1 MVNGRFTECPS
12 KWFRRDRL
20 SRRFP
25 MRGNGGGSNM
35 AVQGKPDT
43 PDFKPIVVRAIL
55 VAVVVAP
62 ILTLINQWEGVIGD
76 APLSYTKA
84 GLTFLVPFMVSL
96 VSAFMAQRPSAVS
109 AKSDPDPVEVQE
121 GNDNDRPHPVT
132 NCNLSSVDRDR
143 DLIQDITSTI
153 GVVRENA
160 TKVNTSSKARAK
172 FADEL
177 AHLSRSLADD
187 LAGIR
192 DDALSGKDALSGLNH
207 RLAEIAEQTS
217 GSLDRASGRAEAIAN
232 VNTALAA
239 FRDNFQEI
247 DRTAEAITGI
257 ADKTRLLALN
267 ATIEAA
273 RAGESGRG
281 FAVVAAEV
289 KELAASARS
298 SVEGINEL
306 VAGLTGQVE
315 NVLSE
320 IDTLRQ
326 DIADGVAETESFQSF
341 QADVEEALRS
351 VSENVCNVANKV
363 AEDLPAYND
372 ISEKLDQISKDSTAA
387 IAGSQRNMDLTS
399 QAIEKIGELSSR
411 A

>member
-1 MVNGRFTECPS
+1 MAFQNGFNA
-12 KWFRRDRL
+12 WDL
-20 SRRFP
+20 
-25 MRGNGGGSNM
+25 
-35 AVQGKPDT
+35 
-43 PDFKPIVVRAIL
+43 KPIVLRAIL
-55 VAVVVAP
+55 VALVVAP
-62 ILTLINQWEGVIGD
+62 ILTVINQWEGLFGD
-76 APLSYTKA
+76 GSLSYTKM
-84 GLTFLVPFMVSL
+84 GLTFIVPLMVSM
-96 VSAFMAQRPSAVS
+96 VSAFLARQPATPMRGREPVS
-109 AKSDPDPVEVQE
+109 AKPPHTSDDDQGRRGSRPVVIPAAHDQ
-121 GNDNDRPHPVT
+121 N
-132 NCNLSSVDRDR
+132 
-143 DLIQDITSTI
+143 LIQGITETI

-172 FADEL
+172 FVDEL
-177 AHLSRSLADD
+177 VHLSRSLADD
-187 LAGIR
+187 LANIR
-192 DDALSGKDALSGLNH
+192 DDALSGKDAISGLNN
-207 RLAEIAEQTS
+207 RLADIVEQTS
-217 GSLDRASGRAEAIAN
+217 GSLDRASGRAESIAN
-232 VNTALAA
+232 VNTALSA

-289 KELAASARS
+289 KELAGSARS

-306 VAGLTGQVE
+306 VAGLTSQVE

-326 DIADGVAETESFQSF
+326 DIEDGVVETKNYQSF

-351 VSENVCNVANKV
+351 VSDNVSNVADKV

-372 ISEKLDQISKDSTAA
+372 ISEKLNQISRDSTAA
-387 IAGSQRNMDLTS
+387 IAGSQRNMDLTAE
-399 QAIEKIGELSSR
+399 AIEKIGELTSR
-411 A
+411 G